1 MRSFPGEVG
10 EALNLAAFTVICRG
24 RNELNPDPANDMEY
38 KQLSRLVYLAAG
50 LFISIWFV
58 HQIIDVILL
67 FFFAVVITI
76 VLNAPVAWLERK
88 KVSRT
93 LAAILVFFGMLLLFA
108 LIGWMVIPKIITQ
121 VKLLIT
127 SLPSYLDSLNH
138 QLTEWIGTPVEGAN
152 PKPAVSP
159 LGGMQLTPLINR
171 VGQYS
176 MNLFTNVLAIIF
188 FFCLVAYMLINPRPL
203 LQLYLSWFPENKQD
217 RASDAFASAS
227 TMTIGWMWSNVVAG
241 IIRALVVWIFLYFM
255 GIPGVWVWA
264 GVTFFAELIPKIGF
278 YIMAVPPIL
287 VAFTISPTLGLWTA
301 GFYIVLDEI
310 IGDFI
315 IPRIR
320 SKTMNIHPV
329 SLLVM
334 LLAMTA
340 AFGVMGA
347 FIATPLAAFIK
358 AHYEAFFARETAPDL
373 RDPRIDR
380 MLRGSKG

>member
-1 MRSFPGEVG
+1 MIPKSGFLLRLQTKNDFPYIRC
-10 EALNLAAFTVICRG
+10 TM
-24 RNELNPDPANDMEY
+24 PEY
-38 KQLSRLVYLAAG
+38 KQLSRLVWLAAG
-50 LFISIWFV
+50 LFVSIWFI
-58 HQIIDVILL
+58 HQVIDVLLL

-76 VLNAPVAWLERK
+76 VLNAPVTKLQVK
-88 KVSRT
+88 GMSRV
-93 LAAILVFFGMLLLFA
+93 AASLLVFFGMLVMFG

-127 SLPSYLDSLNH
+127 NLPSYMRNLDAQVTGWISNH
-138 QLTEWIGTPVEGAN
+138 SEAGTPETPSIN
-152 PKPAVSP
+152 PLSGQLSP
-159 LGGMQLTPLINR
+159 FINR
-171 VGQYS
+171 IGQYS
-176 MNLFTNVLAIIF
+176 LNLFQNVLLVIF
-188 FFCLVAYMLINPRPL
+188 FFCLVIYMLINPKPL
-203 LQLYLSWFPENKQD
+203 LQLYLSFFPERKQEK
-217 RASDAFASAS
+217 ASEAFAFAS

-241 IIRALVVWIFLYFM
+241 LIRAVIVWVFLYFM

-287 VAFTISPTLGLWTA
+287 IAFAISPTLGLWTA

-329 SLLVM
+329 SILIM

-347 FIATPLAAFIK
+347 FIATPLAAFVK
-358 AHYEAFFARETAPDL
+358 AHYEIFFEKKQEETFYD
-373 RDPRIDR
+373 RNVDR
-380 MLRGSKG
+380 MLTRK

>member
-1 MRSFPGEVG
+1 
-10 EALNLAAFTVICRG
+10 
-24 RNELNPDPANDMEY
+24 MEY
-38 KQLSRLVYLAAG
+38 KHLSRLVYLAAG

-58 HQIIDVILL
+58 HQVIDVLL
-67 FFFAVVITI
+67 LIFFAIVITI
-76 VLNAPVAWLERK
+76 VLNAPVTRLQQK
-88 KVSRT
+88 GMSRT
-93 LAAILVFFGMLLLFA
+93 VASLIVFFGMLVMFA
-108 LIGWMVIPKIITQ
+108 LIGWMVVPKMITQ

-127 SLPSYLDSLNH
+127 NLPSYLSTLNAR
-138 QLTEWIGTPVEGAN
+138 LTEWIGSHSDDSGTAAPISPGASQISS
-152 PKPAVSP
+152 V
-159 LGGMQLTPLINR
+159 INQ

-176 MNLFTNVLAIIF
+176 LNLFSNVLLVIF

-203 LQLYLSWFPENKQD
+203 LQLYLSWFPEQKQE
-217 RASDAFASAS
+217 RASEAFAYAS

-241 IIRALVVWIFLYFM
+241 LIRAVIVWIFLYFM

-287 VAFTISPTLGLWTA
+287 IAFTVSPTLGLWTA

-310 IGDFI
+310 IGDFL

-320 SKTMNIHPV
+320 SKTMKIHPV
-329 SLLVM
+329 SLLIM
-334 LLAMTA
+334 LLLMTA

-358 AHYEAFFARETAPDL
+358 AHYEIFFEKKKEMAAYDRN
-373 RDPRIDR
+373 IDR
-380 MLRGSKG
+380 MLTRK

>member
-1 MRSFPGEVG
+1 
-10 EALNLAAFTVICRG
+10 
-24 RNELNPDPANDMEY
+24 MEY
-38 KQLSRLVYLAAG
+38 KQLSRLVWLAAG
-50 LFISIWFV
+50 LFIGIWFI

-67 FFFAVVITI
+67 FFFAVVITV

-88 KVSRT
+88 NVSRT
-93 LAAILVFFGMLLLFA
+93 IASLLVFFGMLLLFA
-108 LIGWMVIPKIITQ
+108 LIGWMVVPKIITQ
-121 VKLLIT
+121 VKLLVT
-127 SLPSYLDSLNH
+127 NLPSYLDSLNR
-138 QLTEWIGTPVEGAN
+138 QLTGWIGTPVEGSD
-152 PKPAVSP
+152 PGPAVSP
-159 LGGMQLTPLINR
+159 LSGMQLSPLINR

-176 MNLFTNVLAIIF
+176 MNLFTNVLAVIF

-203 LQLYLSWFPENKQD
+203 LQLYLSWFPKHRQEK
-217 RASDAFASAS
+217 ASMAFAYAS

-241 IIRALVVWIFLYFM
+241 IIRAVIVWVFLYFM

-287 VAFTISPTLGLWTA
+287 IAFTISPTLGLWTA

-329 SLLVM
+329 SLLIM

-358 AHYEAFFARETAPDL
+358 AHYETFFARDTQPDL
-373 RDPRIDR
+373 KDPDIDR
-380 MLRGSKG
+380 MLRATKS